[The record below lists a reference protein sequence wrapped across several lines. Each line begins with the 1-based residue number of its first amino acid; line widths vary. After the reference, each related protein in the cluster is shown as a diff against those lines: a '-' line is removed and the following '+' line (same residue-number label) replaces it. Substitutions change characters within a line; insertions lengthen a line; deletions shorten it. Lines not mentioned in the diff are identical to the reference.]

1 MSSPGWKAC
10 KDHGVS
16 LSVLAEVV
24 LFWSDAALFP
34 YHGTTNDVVFFLFEV
49 TWDVQVKDL
58 STWVKTALWRGST
71 FPQLSKF
78 TGHDCGKLKKRAVG
92 GWGQVP
98 RWIIL
103 GGVVQLF
110 FSPSTHWK
118 EQMCHWDIEISGSA
132 LGSQKNGT
140 SRVKGRNLCL
150 CHVVLDWSWGFS
162 SFFGGPGCSVRP
174 ELWTS
179 YARVSE
185 SHDSDQIWSNPNL
198 LFQKQCCVNDSK
210 HSQQT
215 SGSLLVLEKRKPI
228 CIKPK
233 LIMVDVKVRN
243 CQCNCPSRWESLGWL
258 CSCSVSFHEFNL
270 FARVSRNTIFS
281 GILSFSFPL
290 LSRPTI
296 FSFLNF
302 LDQAAFGSLNIL
314 FFLTS
319 PPCR

>member
-1 MSSPGWKAC
+1 MMSS
-10 KDHGVS
+10 
-16 LSVLAEVV
+16 
-24 LFWSDAALFP
+24 
-34 YHGTTNDVVFFLFEV
+34 FFLFEV

-110 FSPSTHWK
+110 FFSLHPLKRANVSLRHWNFWFRTGITKEWHIPSKGQELVFVSCGAWLK
-118 EQMCHWDIEISGSA
+118 LRILNFF
-132 LGSQKNGT
+132 LG
-140 SRVKGRNLCL
+140 
-150 CHVVLDWSWGFS
+150 
-162 SFFGGPGCSVRP
+162 GGPGCSVRP

-185 SHDSDQIWSNPNL
+185 SHDSDQIWSSPNL

-228 CIKPK
+228 CIKLK
-233 LIMVDVKVRN
+233 VIMVDVKVRN

-258 CSCSVSFHEFNL
+258 CSCSVFFHEFNL
-270 FARVSRNTIFS
+270 FARVSRNTILS
-281 GILSFSFPL
+281 GILSFSFLPS
-290 LSRPTI
+290 SRPTS

-302 LDQAAFGSLNIL
+302 LN
-314 FFLTS
+314 
-319 PPCR
+319 